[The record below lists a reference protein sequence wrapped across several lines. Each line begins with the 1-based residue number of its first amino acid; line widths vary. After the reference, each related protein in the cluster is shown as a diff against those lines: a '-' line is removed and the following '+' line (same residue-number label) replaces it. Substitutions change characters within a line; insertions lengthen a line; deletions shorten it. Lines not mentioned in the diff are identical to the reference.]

1 MCQTFI
7 NAKIINANHTNGY
20 WIFNLIII
28 WNNSFFTHEKV
39 ILVMHYG
46 IINNSFLIFPIKFI
60 KHKDFRLTSPVVLD

>member
-7 NAKIINANHTNGY
+7 NAKIINANHTYGY

-46 IINNSFLIFPIKFI
+46 IIVCHFVIVLVLNIEVFQIKF
-60 KHKDFRLTSPVVLD
+60 S